1 MEVQYWFLVSKL
13 KSILFV
19 MTLDHELMLIIGGLS
34 SVVGVVKVN
43 SGKPYVFE
51 RWPVDIVKDVS
62 DNVCYILDPFH

>member
-51 RWPVDIVKDVS
+51 R
-62 DNVCYILDPFH
+62 